1 MMRPAWRDFAELWT
15 LSVTRGGVLHVAQVT
30 KYGSRWKIR
39 VFRAD
44 KWGTSVN
51 LTVDTKTEAQ
61 DIGAA
66 ELGYPVPKREPK
78 APSIAQVRAAVK
90 GTGIEIDDVG
100 DCYEAFAPEGSC
112 FDGDLH
118 SMVYP
123 YDEGDPA
130 SKRSARREL
139 FDDLKDLPLEPCD
152 PDSENCK
159 ACGCF
164 PENK

>member
-1 MMRPAWRDFAELWT
+1 MMRPAWRDYDKLWT
-15 LSVTRGGVLHVAQVT
+15 LSVTRGGVLHVAQVS
-30 KYGSRWKIR
+30 KYGSRWKVR
-39 VFRAD
+39 VWRAD
-44 KWGTSVN
+44 RWGTSVD

-78 APSIAQVRAAVK
+78 TPTIAQIRAAVK
-90 GTGIEIDDVG
+90 GTGIEIDDDG
-100 DCYEAFAPEGSC
+100 DRYEVFAPKGSC

-118 SMVYP
+118 SMVYT
-123 YDEGDPA
+123 YGEGDTV

-139 FDDLKDLPLEPCD
+139 FDDLEETTLEPCD
-152 PDSENCK
+152 PDSENCQ